1 LGRRSHDYVEVLNGI
16 TQGEQ
21 VVTSANFLIDSE
33 SNLKAALSGMG
44 AVPAKPQ
51 AQQKTVGHQAQ
62 GVLEAVNGD
71 GSVSI
76 THDPI
81 PALKW
86 PSMTMDFALANP
98 SLAANIKPGSAISF
112 EIVERGEGEWVVT
125 KLQAATREASHA
137 EHNH

>member
-1 LGRRSHDYVEVLNGI
+1 
-16 TQGEQ
+16 
-21 VVTSANFLIDSE
+21 
-33 SNLKAALSGMG
+33 MG

-125 KLQAATREASHA
+125 KLQAATQEASHA
-137 EHNH
+137 EHHH